1 MRACKISAQ
10 SVGLEELGRQIKA
23 WRATRPNTRP
33 MPPELWR
40 QATLAARKIG
50 IYPVSRALRV
60 NYGMLKRR
68 VEARRSSPDRNGE
81 ADRGEPL
88 ALRRAGFVEVS
99 GLAHLSAASAVDRMV
114 VEVVASDGAKL
125 TIRLQEASANV
136 VTLIESFR
144 GRS

>member
-1 MRACKISAQ
+1 MQTGKV
-10 SVGLEELGRQIKA
+10 SVRTVELEGLGRQIEA

-40 QATLAARKIG
+40 EATLAARKIG

-68 VEARRSSPDRNGE
+68 VEARGSSLDRNRGR
-81 ADRGEPL
+81 DRREPL
-88 ALRRAGFVEVS
+88 ALRRADFVEVS
-99 GLAHLSAASAVDRMV
+99 GLAHLNSAVSRDETV
-114 VEVVASDGAKL
+114 VEVVARDGAKL
-125 TIRLQEASANV
+125 TIRLKGGNANLGA
-136 VTLIESFR
+136 LIESFR